1 VILTVFPEVLH
12 KPNSYI
18 LEGTSG
24 FSQVI
29 KSLDY
34 SWGPGNGLILL
45 MLWWMAWTRQ
55 LLCTNGLLGWFL
67 LLNKPVAVREDAM
80 FSENTEKDVDN
91 KEW

>member
-1 VILTVFPEVLH
+1 LTVFPEVLH

-45 MLWWMAWTRQ
+45 ML
-55 LLCTNGLLGWFL
+55 
-67 LLNKPVAVREDAM
+67 
-80 FSENTEKDVDN
+80 
-91 KEW
+91 